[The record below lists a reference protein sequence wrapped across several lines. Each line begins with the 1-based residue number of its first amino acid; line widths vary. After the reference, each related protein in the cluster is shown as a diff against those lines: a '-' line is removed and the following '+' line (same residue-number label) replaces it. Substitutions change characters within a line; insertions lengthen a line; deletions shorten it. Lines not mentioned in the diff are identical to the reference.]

1 MIQVKKVDEDVWEIT
16 KFSPETG
23 ERVGTFFLDIAEMVD
38 LSGQI
43 KEAGF

>member
-1 MIQVKKVDEDVWEIT
+1 MIQVKKVYENVWEVT
-16 KFSPETG
+16 KFSPIG
-23 ERVGTFFLDIAEMVD
+23 ERIGTFFFNAVEMVD

>member
-1 MIQVKKVDEDVWEIT
+1 MIQIKKVDEDVWEVT
-16 KFSPETG
+16 KFSPEVG
-23 ERVGTFFLDIAEMVD
+23 RVGTFFLDIVEMVD